1 MNHSA
6 HTIELLSPAR
16 TADIGIEAIRAGA
29 DAVYIGAQSFSARAD
44 AGNTTADIARLVE
57 YAHLYG
63 AKIYVALNTILYDQE
78 LEAAQKLILELS
90 QIGVDAL
97 ITQDTALLQMDLPL
111 PLHASTQ
118 MDNRTPEQVQFLSQ
132 CGFSRSILARE
143 LSTEEIRNIH
153 NTVPQTELEV
163 FVHGALCVSLS
174 GRCYASQH
182 CFHRSANRGECA
194 QFCRLAFDL
203 EDEQGHKILRDK
215 HLLSLRDMNR
225 SQSLEELMDAGVCS
239 FKIEGRLKDS
249 AYVKN
254 ITAYYRSL
262 IDTIINRRPEYC
274 RASFGT
280 SHPDFV
286 PNPLKSFNRGFTDY
300 FLHGRTSDIFSFN
313 TPKAIGEPVGCVKE
327 IHGNIIKVAGL
338 ASFCNGDGICY
349 LDTDGKLQGFRI
361 NRVENN
367 VLHLPAAPQGLLLR
381 TSLYRNHDAAFE
393 RQLSH
398 PMPERTLAT
407 DILLEETAQG
417 FRLSLT
423 DESGQCASLLFDD
436 DKQPAN
442 KPQKNRQETELA
454 RLGNTGLQCRN
465 VEIRTSQDF
474 FIPASHLSD
483 WRRQVVKA
491 LLLLKQQSQS
501 SPLPHEH
508 PAVPDSLDYTYNIS
522 NHLARQFYEQC
533 GAKETAPAFELQ
545 QPAEARLMTC
555 RHCLRYALQACPR
568 NHPSSELREPL
579 FLVLP
584 DGHRFRL
591 HFNCRLCQMEI
602 YEAH

>member
-1 MNHSA
+1 MNISA
-6 HTIELLSPAR
+6 RTIELLSPAR

-44 AGNTTADIARLVE
+44 AGNYIARLVN

-78 LEAAQKLILELS
+78 LEAAHKLILELA
-90 QIGVDAL
+90 QVGVDAL

-132 CGFSRSILARE
+132 SGFSRAILARE
-143 LSTEEIRNIH
+143 LSTEEIRDIH
-153 NTVPQTELEV
+153 KAVPQTELEV

-174 GRCYASQH
+174 GRCYASQY

-203 EDEQGHKILRDK
+203 EDDQGHKILRDK

-262 IDTIINRRPEYC
+262 IDTIINRRPEYH
-274 RASFGT
+274 RVSFGT

-327 IHGNIIKVAGL
+327 IHGSTIKVAGL
-338 ASFCNGDGICY
+338 ASFSNGDGICY

-381 TSLYRNHDAAFE
+381 TPLYRNHDAAFE

-398 PMPERTLAT
+398 PMPERTLGT
-407 DILLEETAQG
+407 DILLEETPQG
-417 FRLSLT
+417 FRLTLT
-423 DESGQCASLLFDD
+423 DESGQNASLLFDD
-436 DKQPAN
+436 EKQPAN
-442 KPQKNRQETELA
+442 KPQKNRQEAELA
-454 RLGNTGLQCRN
+454 RLGNTCLQCRN
-465 VEIRTSQDF
+465 VEIRTSQDY

-483 WRRQVVKA
+483 WRRQVVKS
-491 LLLLKQQSQS
+491 LLELKQRAQTN
-501 SPLPHEH
+501 LPPHDH
-508 PAVPDSLDYTYNIS
+508 PAVPCNLDYTYNIS

-568 NHPSSELREPL
+568 NHPSSELSEPL

-584 DGHRFRL
+584 DGRRFRL